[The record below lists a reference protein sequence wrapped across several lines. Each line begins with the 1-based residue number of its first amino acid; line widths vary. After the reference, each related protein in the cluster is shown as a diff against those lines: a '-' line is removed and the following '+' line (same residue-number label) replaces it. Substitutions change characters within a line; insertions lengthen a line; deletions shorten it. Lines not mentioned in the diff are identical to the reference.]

1 MKKYM
6 PFFRVGMIEEMA
18 YRAGLLAWVLIT
30 FLQLICVV
38 FLWISVY
45 KNAVS
50 DVINGFTFKEMI
62 VYFVVTNI
70 FAFICLES
78 QTLHDIN
85 TEIKDGTI
93 AISFIKPVSYRL
105 RFLYRCMGACA
116 CRSLLVG
123 IPSLVIAFIAFISLD
138 YIRIG
143 SVPGFIV
150 HIVLFIIA
158 TILAVA
164 IYDTIDYICGV
175 MCFYTT
181 AAWGLNFSKSVLVSF
196 FSGVLIPLSF
206 FPGKSANIV
215 KVLPFAGLSQNPVS
229 ILTLRV
235 DIETSVKYILN
246 SIFWLIIFSIL
257 AKLIFNRASRKVT
270 VQGE

>member
-93 AISFIKPVSYRL
+93 AISFIKPISYRL
-105 RFLYRCMGACA
+105 RFLYRCIKNC
-116 CRSLLVG
+116 
-123 IPSLVIAFIAFISLD
+123 
-138 YIRIG
+138 
-143 SVPGFIV
+143 
-150 HIVLFIIA
+150 
-158 TILAVA
+158 
-164 IYDTIDYICGV
+164 
-175 MCFYTT
+175 
-181 AAWGLNFSKSVLVSF
+181 K
-196 FSGVLIPLSF
+196 
-206 FPGKSANIV
+206 K
-215 KVLPFAGLSQNPVS
+215 
-229 ILTLRV
+229 
-235 DIETSVKYILN
+235 
-246 SIFWLIIFSIL
+246 
-257 AKLIFNRASRKVT
+257 
-270 VQGE
+270 